1 MMQNFIQILKMI
13 NDNVEKITNK
23 QLKEYGITFSQI
35 RIIFVLYRSEKGV
48 YSLKELEKI
57 FDVSQQ
63 TMAGIVK
70 RLEVKKLI
78 ESLGDSEDKRIKRV
92 QLTDSGR
99 ELEKVLLVKMD
110 EVEEKLLSG
119 ISQSERKELMNIL
132 KRVYENVIIF

>member
-1 MMQNFIQILKMI
+1 MMQNLIQILKMI

-70 RLEVKKLI
+70 RLEIKKLI

>member
-13 NDNVEKITNK
+13 NNNVEKITNK

-92 QLTDSGR
+92 QLTDFGR
-99 ELEKVLLVKMD
+99 ELGKVLLVKMD

>member
-99 ELEKVLLVKMD
+99 ELGKVLLVKLYDMT
-110 EVEEKLLSG
+110 EK
-119 ISQSERKELMNIL
+119 QTRWMN
-132 KRVYENVIIF
+132 F

>member
-1 MMQNFIQILKMI
+1 MQNLIQILKMI

-78 ESLGDSEDKRIKRV
+78 EILGDSEDKRIKRV

-99 ELEKVLLVKMD
+99 ELGKVLLFKMD

-119 ISQSERKELMNIL
+119 ISQSE
-132 KRVYENVIIF
+132 

>member
-1 MMQNFIQILKMI
+1 MMQNLIQILKMI

-99 ELEKVLLVKMD
+99 ELGKVLLVKMD

>member
-1 MMQNFIQILKMI
+1 MMQNLIQILKMI

-99 ELEKVLLVKMD
+99 KLGKVLLFKMD

>member
-1 MMQNFIQILKMI
+1 MI

>member
-99 ELEKVLLVKMD
+99 ELGKVLLFKMD

>member
-13 NDNVEKITNK
+13 NNNVEKITNK

-99 ELEKVLLVKMD
+99 ELGKVLLVKMD

>member
-1 MMQNFIQILKMI
+1 MMQNLIQILKMI

-99 ELEKVLLVKMD
+99 ELGKVLLFKMD